1 MAKNREAKIQFTADC
16 KGFNA
21 EIQKAN
27 STLTQLRAELKQNAV
42 QMEATGK
49 STELLNER
57 HSILQRELKASEEKT
72 AALSNKLDAAI
83 RNFGEGSIEVDKWR
97 TQLINAQTA
106 QAKLSQEVKKCEA
119 EIKEFASSSNDAGNE
134 TETLTDKIKRQQS
147 ELSQL
152 KTDYVNICSELGDT
166 SSEAQA
172 LAREIEDLSGEL
184 QQSQREFKEAADK
197 ADKLDKS
204 MDDAGDS
211 AKDAGDGFTVLKGT
225 VADLASE
232 AIQMAIG
239 KISEFIGYLKELPEA
254 TRELRQDF
262 ATLETSF
269 DTAGLSTEQATNT
282 WKELYKVFGED
293 DRAVE
298 AANLISKM
306 SDSQKD
312 LNDWVNIT
320 TGVWGSYQDS
330 LPVEGLAESSN
341 ETAKVGKVTGNLA
354 DALNWSSEAA
364 TMFAKY
370 MSEDVT
376 TAEDAFNVALSECST
391 EQERQQLIVETL
403 TALYGDAAEKYREVS
418 GGQLAAKEAAAELA
432 IAEAEVAE
440 AIEPW
445 TAAMDAAK
453 AEMLTALVPA
463 IKKVSSLAISAMDWM
478 KEHPTL
484 TKAIATAVSVLAV
497 GITGLVI
504 GITAWTAAQWLLNAS
519 LLPVIGIAAAVV
531 AGIALLSAI
540 IVAVVDNWDSLSA
553 AAGRAWDFIKT
564 KWGEFSNWFKASVI
578 DPTVNFFKGLWDNI
592 TNGASA
598 AWEGIKSFFAAVPGW
613 FDTNVVQPVLN
624 FFTGLWN
631 GMKAI
636 WDTICNVVRVGLM
649 LISEIIS
656 AAVQIITLPFMF
668 IWENCKEYVFAAWE
682 WIKTKVS
689 AAVTVVK
696 NKITSVLNAVKN
708 VFNTVWSAIKNI
720 VGKAWDW
727 ISSKVSTAANAVK
740 NVVTNVWNA
749 VKSVTTTVWNAVK
762 SFMTSVWNSIKS
774 VFQSAMNSVKSVV
787 SAAWNA
793 IKNAT
798 VSAYNSV
805 KSSVTSA
812 WNNIKSV
819 VSNAVNNVKS
829 KITSAWNS
837 VKSTT
842 SSVFNSIKST
852 VSSIW
857 NGIKNSISNAINNA
871 VSAVKNGVTKLKNAL
886 NFKWSLPKLKMPHFS
901 ISGKFSLD
909 PPSVPKFSV
918 QWYKQAMGA
927 PMILTRPTIFGY
939 ANGRFLGGGEAGN
952 EMIGGVNTV
961 SDMIQNAV
969 YKAMGAFNVQALAES
984 IQDLADRPIELNI
997 NGRQFALATASD
1009 GDSVNGLRS
1018 SFKNRGLIVD

>member
-1 MAKNREAKIQFTADC
+1 MAKNREAQIKFTAET
-16 KGFNA
+16 GEFNSQ
-21 EIQKAN
+21 IQKAN
-27 STLTQLRAELKQNAV
+27 STLTELRAELKLNET
-42 QMEATGK
+42 QMKATGTTAEGLQNK
-49 STELLNER
+49 HKILSGQLEAAASKTE
-57 HSILQRELKASEEKT
+57 
-72 AALSNKLDAAI
+72 ALSNKLDAAVRI
-83 RNFGEGSIEVDKWR
+83 YGEGSAEVSKWK
-97 TQLINAQTA
+97 TQLTNAQTA
-106 QAKLSQEVKKCEA
+106 QAKLEQAVAQCSR
-119 EIKEFASSSNDAGNE
+119 EIDDFERAASEAGNE
-134 TETLTDKIKRQQS
+134 TEKLTDTVDRQEK
-147 ELSQL
+147 ELKEL
-152 KTDYVNICSELGDT
+152 KTAYVDAVLQYGKGSD
-166 SSEAQA
+166 EAKR
-172 LAREIEDLSGEL
+172 LAREIKDLSSEL
-184 QQSQREFKEAADK
+184 KENQTALNKAESA

-204 MDDAGDS
+204 LDNAGDA

-463 IKKVSSLAISAMDWM
+463 IEKVSSLAISAMDWM

-484 TKAIATAVSVLAV
+484 TKAIATAVGVLAV

-553 AAGRAWDFIKT
+553 AAGRAWEFIKT
-564 KWGEFSNWFKASVI
+564 KWGEFSSWFSTSVI

-636 WDTICNVVRVGLM
+636 WDTICNVVQVGLM

-689 AAVTVVK
+689 AAVNAVK
-696 NKITSVLNAVKN
+696 NTITTVWKAVKN
-708 VFNTVWSAIKNI
+708 VFTTVWNAIKGV
-720 VGKAWDW
+720 VGSVWDW
-727 ISSKVSTAANAVK
+727 IKSKVTTATNAVK
-740 NVVTNVWNA
+740 GVVTNVWNA

-762 SFMTSVWNSIKS
+762 SFVTSVWNNIKS
-774 VFQSAMNSVKSVV
+774 VVSSVANSVKSVI

-805 KSSVTSA
+805 KSSVSSA
-812 WNNIKSV
+812 WNSVKSV
-819 VSNAVNNVKS
+819 VSNAVNSVKS
-829 KITSAWNS
+829 SISNAWNN

-842 SSVFNSIKST
+842 SSAFNSIKST

-857 NGIKNSISNAINNA
+857 NGIKNSISNAISGA
-871 VSAVKNGVTKLKNAL
+871 VSAVKNGVSRLKSAL
-886 NFKWSLPKLKMPHFS
+886 SFNWSLPKLKMPHFS
-901 ISGKFSLD
+901 ISGKFSLN